1 MKKEKLTFHNSIAD
15 LAKSWGINYEV
26 LQIKVELADSL
37 KKYCKRYKIS
47 QRALAKMVPGL
58 TQDRVSKV
66 FSGMVGHMT
75 IDKLVEIHS
84 ALGLS
89 VTVKTKAA

>member
-1 MKKEKLTFHNSIAD
+1 MKKEKLIFHDSIAD
-15 LAKSWGINYEV
+15 LARSWGINYEV
-26 LQIKVELADSL
+26 LQIKAELASSL
-37 KKYCKRYKIS
+37 KKHCQKHKIS

-89 VTVKTKAA
+89 VTVKCKAA